1 MKNEYKC
8 QIEFYN
14 DSGFLY
20 SRPVYLLI
28 DKCFKKENFIRL
40 YVLNTDKIE
49 LTFSTDDDVYIKLH
63 FIDKQETFPADKRDF
78 RLNKL
83 YNQFH
88 SQMGRKCD
96 FKKKWIYNQNNDR
109 IKWEIKSM
117 FVEKDNEY
125 TKNKYQL
132 LEPYAEQ

>member
-14 DSGFLY
+14 DNGFTY
-20 SRPVYLLI
+20 SRPVYLQI
-28 DKCFKKENFIRL
+28 MKCFKKENYIRIYIL
-40 YVLNTDKIE
+40 TDDKIKFS
-49 LTFSTDDDVYIKLH
+49 FSTDDDVYIKLH
-63 FIDKQETFPADKRDF
+63 ILDNNETFPIDKRDF

-88 SQMGRKCD
+88 SIIGRKSD
-96 FKKKWIYNQNNDR
+96 FKKKWIYNQGNDK
-109 IKWEIKSM
+109 INWEIKSI
-117 FVEKDNEY
+117 FIEKDNEY
-125 TKNKYQL
+125 TKQIYQL